1 MAQIET
7 DISGGA
13 AARPRA
19 PRSGGGAI
27 LVATGVFLSRIAGL
41 IRDRVFAHFFGSSAA
56 ADAFKAAFRIPN
68 FLQNLFGEGTLSA
81 SFIPVYARLLA
92 EQKEEEAGRVA
103 GAIAAL
109 LAIVVSLCVLLGILI
124 TPWLIAVI
132 APGFTGAKRE
142 LTIQLVRILFP
153 GAGILVLSSWCLG
166 ILNSHRRFFLSYAA
180 PIGWNAVMIAA
191 LLIWGPRREQFP
203 LAELIAWASVAG
215 SGAQLLLQLPM
226 VLRLARPL
234 RIRLDLRMAEVRTV
248 VHNFFPVFFGRGVIQ
263 ISSYVDELL
272 ASLLPTGAFAA
283 FSYAQ
288 TLYLLP
294 VSLFGM
300 SVSAAELPA
309 MSSAVG
315 DEGEIAAFLHKRLNS
330 GLRRIAYFIIAAG
343 TAFLTLGDVIV
354 AAIYQTGRFGRG
366 DVVYVWGCLAGATVG
381 LLAQTLGR
389 LYSSTYYALRDTR
402 TPLRFAMVRVFLT
415 ATLGYL
421 FALHL
426 PGWLGIQTRWGVAG
440 LTISAGIAGWVEF
453 LLLRRNLNRRIGR
466 TGLPISYTLRLWL
479 AAALAAA
486 AGWGLRLLLPTLH
499 PVLTALF
506 VLAPYSFLYVA
517 LTFLLR
523 VADPELLR
531 NQLRRRAR
539 EA

>member
-1 MAQIET
+1 MAQLDT
-7 DISGGA
+7 DIAAGA
-13 AARPRA
+13 PERPRKAA
-19 PRSGGGAI
+19 PGGGAL
-27 LVATGVFLSRIAGL
+27 LVAAGVFLSRIAGL
-41 IRDRVFAHFFGSSAA
+41 IRDRVFAHYFGSSAA

-92 EQKEEEAGRVA
+92 EEKKEEAGRVA
-103 GAIAAL
+103 GAIAAI
-109 LAIVVSLCVLLGILI
+109 LALVVSLCVLLGILA
-124 TPWLIAVI
+124 TPWLIAAI

-142 LTIQLVRILFP
+142 LTILLVRILFP
-153 GAGILVLSSWCLG
+153 GAGVLVLSSWCLG

-191 LLIWGPRREQFP
+191 LLIWGPQREQFP
-203 LAELIAWASVAG
+203 LAATIAWASVAG
-215 SGAQLLLQLPM
+215 SAAQFMLQLPM

-234 RIRLDLRMAEVRTV
+234 RIRLDLAMTEVRTV
-248 VHNFFPVFFGRGVIQ
+248 VRNFFPVFFGRGVIQ
-263 ISSYVDELL
+263 ISSYIDELL

-315 DEGEIAAFLHKRLNS
+315 ETHEIAAFLHRRLNG

-343 TAFLTLGDVIV
+343 MAFLALGDVVV

-366 DVVYVWGCLAGATVG
+366 DVIYVWGCLAGATVG

-402 TPLRFAMVRVFLT
+402 TPLRFAMIRVLLT
-415 ATLGYL
+415 ASLGY
-421 FALHL
+421 FCALHL
-426 PGWLGIQTRWGVAG
+426 PGMIGIAPRWGVAG
-440 LTISAGIAGWVEF
+440 LTISAGIAGWIEF
-453 LLLRRNLNRRIGR
+453 LLLRRSLNRRIGR
-466 TGLPISYTLRLWL
+466 TGLPLSYTLRLWL
-479 AAALAAA
+479 AAALAAGA
-486 AGWGLRLLLPTLH
+486 AWGVRLLLPPLH
-499 PVLTALF
+499 PVFTAVI
-506 VLAPYSFLYVA
+506 VLGLYGLVYVG

-523 VADPELLR
+523 VADPQLLR
-531 NQLRRRAR
+531 GRRRRSA
-539 EA
+539 